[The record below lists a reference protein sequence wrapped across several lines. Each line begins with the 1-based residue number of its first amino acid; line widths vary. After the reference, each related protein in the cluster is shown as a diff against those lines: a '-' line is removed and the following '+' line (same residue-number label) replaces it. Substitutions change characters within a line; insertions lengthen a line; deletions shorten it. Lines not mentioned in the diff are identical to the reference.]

1 MNTAK
6 INCSKIM
13 KEHLFR
19 GEKGT
24 YLDLVI
30 WENKNGPD
38 QYGNTHTIC
47 QSISKEARE
56 GGEKGPILGNM
67 RMETQQPTQ
76 AVDASRN
83 NEPMN
88 DDDVPF

>member
-1 MNTAK
+1 
-6 INCSKIM
+6 M

-56 GGEKGPILGNM
+56 AGEKAPILGNM
-67 RMETQQPTQ
+67 KLEIQPQREPLKPHESTPDIERM
-76 AVDASRN
+76 S
-83 NEPMN
+83 
-88 DDDVPF
+88 DDVPF

>member
-1 MNTAK
+1 
-6 INCSKIM
+6 M

-56 GGEKGPILGNM
+56 AGEKGPILGNM
-67 RMETQQPTQ
+67 KLEQQPPVQ
-76 AVDASRN
+76 AIDASRN
-83 NEPMN
+83 NEPQN
-88 DDDVPF
+88 DEDVPF